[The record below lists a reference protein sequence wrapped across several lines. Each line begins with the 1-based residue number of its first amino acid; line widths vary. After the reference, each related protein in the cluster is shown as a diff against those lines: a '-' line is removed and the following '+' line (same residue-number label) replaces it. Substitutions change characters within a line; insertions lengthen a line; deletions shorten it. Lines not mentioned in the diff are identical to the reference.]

1 MIVLGYKRGGIMNYS
16 EFEKMREGLRVVS
29 KVHGSKIKMAK
40 DKLERFS
47 FFEDFF
53 DEYVSNMNVLEFARI
68 VRETLT
74 EVNNGEPF
82 VIILGEEIKRFFPSM
97 IDETS
102 PIDEICEKIRF
113 PMDVIKD
120 ETKRPISFVKRT
132 AKVSSVFVE
141 PKDKSREPVELG
153 IVFPGNPELST
164 IGNTETSFKYALSQ
178 IEYEYGQKAS
188 AEVANKIFK
197 DAEKQFNLQ
206 RGQGME

>member
-1 MIVLGYKRGGIMNYS
+1 MNYS
-16 EFEKMREGLRVVS
+16 KFEKMREGLRVVS
-29 KVHGSKIKMAK
+29 KAHGSRIKMAK
-40 DKLERFS
+40 DKEQHIYLLG
-47 FFEDFF
+47 DFF

-74 EVNNGEPF
+74 KVNEGEPF

-102 PIDEICEKIRF
+102 PIDEICEKIKV
-113 PMDVIKD
+113 PMAGIKD

-132 AKVSSVFVE
+132 AKVSSVYVE

-153 IVFPGNPELST
+153 IVFPGNPALST

-178 IEYEYGQKAS
+178 IEYEYGKEAS
-188 AEVANKIFK
+188 EAVGDKVFK
-197 DAEKQFNLQ
+197 DVEKQFNLQ

>member
-1 MIVLGYKRGGIMNYS
+1 MIVLGYKRGGIMKYS

-29 KVHGSKIKMAK
+29 KAHGSRIKMAK
-40 DKLERFS
+40 DEEQHIRFLG
-47 FFEDFF
+47 DFF

-74 EVNNGEPF
+74 KVNEGEPF
-82 VIILGEEIKRFFPSM
+82 VIVLGEEIKRFFPSM

-113 PMDVIKD
+113 PMDRIKD

-132 AKVSSVFVE
+132 AKVSSVYVE

-197 DAEKQFNLQ
+197 DVEKQFNLQ

>member
-1 MIVLGYKRGGIMNYS
+1 MNYS

-153 IVFPGNPELST
+153 IVFPSNPALST
-164 IGNTETSFKYALSQ
+164 LENTETSFKYALSQ

>member
-1 MIVLGYKRGGIMNYS
+1 MNYS

-68 VRETLT
+68 VREVLT
-74 EVNNGEPF
+74 KVNEGEPF
-82 VIILGEEIKRFFPSM
+82 VIVLGEEIKRFFPSM

-113 PMDVIKD
+113 PMDRIKD

-153 IVFPGNPELST
+153 IVFPSNPALST
-164 IGNTETSFKYALSQ
+164 LKNTETSFKYALSQ

>member
-1 MIVLGYKRGGIMNYS
+1 MNYS

-53 DEYVSNMNVLEFARI
+53 DEHVSNMNVLEFARI
-68 VRETLT
+68 VREVLT
-74 EVNNGEPF
+74 KVNEGEPF
-82 VIILGEEIKRFFPSM
+82 VIVLGEEIKRFFPSM

-113 PMDVIKD
+113 PMDRIKD

-153 IVFPGNPELST
+153 IVFPSNPALST
-164 IGNTETSFKYALSQ
+164 LKNTETSFKYALSQ